1 MRGPE
6 TCRRSACFCVSPQ
19 LTFVHTKLIAKGL
32 FAKCSQKVDLR
43 AHSEVGANLPEAPSP
58 PTLFLTSAVIL
69 LLLAENS
76 FCVIWLKVNGTVH
89 QRGI

>member
-19 LTFVHTKLIAKGL
+19 LTSVHTKLIANGL

-43 AHSEVGANLPEAPSP
+43 AHSEVSANPSEVPSP
-58 PTLFLTSAVIL
+58 PALFLTSAVIL
-69 LLLAENS
+69 LLLAESERDSTPEGN
-76 FCVIWLKVNGTVH
+76 L
-89 QRGI
+89 R